1 LVTEQHGRRL
11 TEILAFLTI
20 HDGNR
25 ATGRERR
32 FEILRRRERDIGL
45 LELRLGKA
53 GGREQ

>member
-53 GGREQ
+53 GGR